1 MKGKI
6 NYTLIAALLFMVLLI
21 ILVCSWV
28 GKLLTRTK
36 NTVIVPITQENDKAE
51 IEKIDFVETS
61 EEVEQ

>member
-1 MKGKI
+1 MKGKL

-36 NTVIVPITQENDKAE
+36 QTVIVPITQDNDKPE
-51 IEKIDFVETS
+51 IETIDFVEET
-61 EEVEQ
+61 EEVV